1 MLAQA
6 AITIIYPKKKSTQ
19 THAYIKIIA
28 SIIQKKASAYKRNG
42 VV

>member
-19 THAYIKIIA
+19 THAYYKNYCIYNP
-28 SIIQKKASAYKRNG
+28 KKASAYKRNG